1 MDGFKNTTRTQY
13 VTGYAKGG
21 AVKGAAKVGKVMG
34 EFKAGTLHSGS
45 KKGPTVHS
53 AKQAIAIGLSEA
65 RKAVVKKAE
74 GGVMTDAEK
83 RMVAIEKNEKRP
95 AIRIQAPNYAAP
107 SVNKGP
113 MSDAEKRM
121 VNIERNET
129 GPAVRTQAPN
139 AAATKANKGPMSEAE
154 RAFYNHIEKNE
165 TGEYKKGGSAQRKP
179 SVKTADALRAQ
190 KYKAAM
196 ASRPNRE
203 PRIPVKDPAK
213 VQMAAGAIKSAIE
226 KAISTRAAQQPA
238 PQAAPPMEAAAPP
251 MMGAPAMKK
260 GGKVMKKDKGG
271 PIKADFPDTQSG
283 DARFRQNEADKE
295 VQNLKDPTYKSPL
308 NKKGRADEMYVAQR
322 RSDAWKSMSKYR
334 LAPTTQKVT
343 SDDMKSTYGPD
354 AYKKGG
360 MTDTKQDK
368 AMVKKA
374 VHKHEAAMHP
384 GKPMTKLRKGGMP
397 C

>member
-1 MDGFKNTTRTQY
+1 MGLLAMDGFKNSTKTQY
-13 VTGYAKGG
+13 SMGGYAKGG
-21 AVKGAAKVGKVMG
+21 SKFGKVMG

-45 KKGPTVHS
+45 KKGAEVTNP
-53 AKQAIAIGLSEA
+53 KQAVAIALSEA
-65 RKAVVKKAE
+65 RKAGMKKSH
-74 GGVMTDAEK
+74 GGMASGGTMTAAEK
-83 RMVAIEKNEKRP
+83 RMVAIEKNEHT
-95 AIRIQAPNYAAP
+95 QAPKPATSKPATT
-107 SVNKGP
+107 SGNKP
-113 MSDAEKRM
+113 MTAAEKRM
-121 VNIERNET
+121 ND
-129 GPAVRTQAPN
+129 
-139 AAATKANKGPMSEAE
+139 S
-154 RAFYNHIEKNE
+154 EKNE
-165 TGEYKKGGSAQRKP
+165 TGGYKKGGSAQRKP

-283 DARFRQNEADKE
+283 NARFYQNEADKE
-295 VQNLKDPTYKSPL
+295 IQNLKDPTYKSPL

-360 MTDTKQDK
+360 MTDIKQDK